1 MVDFDRARQVMIDNQ
16 LRAGG
21 VTEARLL
28 SRIRLVPREVFV
40 PQSRRDLAYVDD
52 IQWFGKPGANR
63 FMPAPA
69 TLGRL
74 LQLAEIA
81 ADDTVLDIGAGTGY
95 ATAIM
100 AGMARSVT
108 GLEQDA
114 ALAAAAAANLASLGL
129 ANASVVTGDI
139 TQFGVGRF
147 DVMLAQGML
156 DSVPDNFIAALK
168 DGGRLVALLRTG
180 TVGIA
185 HVFVKAGGKLT
196 ARAEF
201 NAFLPPLQASTRH
214 EEFVF

>member
-28 SRIRLVPREVFV
+28 SSIRLVPREIFV
-40 PQSRRDLAYVDD
+40 PEARRALAYVDD
-52 IQWFGKPGANR
+52 IQWFGRPDAGR

-69 TLGRL
+69 TLARL
-74 LQLAEIA
+74 LQLAEIRA
-81 ADDTVLDIGAGTGY
+81 EDAVLDIGAGTGY

-108 GLEQDA
+108 GLEPDA
-114 ALAAAAAANLASLGL
+114 GLAAAAAANLAALGL
-129 ANASVVTGDI
+129 ANASVVSGDI
-139 TQFGVGRF
+139 AQFGAERF
-147 DVMLAQGML
+147 DAMLAQGML
-156 DSVPDNFIAALK
+156 DSVPESFVAALK
-168 DGGRLVALLRTG
+168 DGGRLVALVRTG
-180 TVGIA
+180 AVGIA
-185 HVFVKAGGKLT
+185 HVFVKAGGKFT

-201 NAFLPPLQASTRH
+201 NAYLPPLYAAAGH